1 MRLPSLSLNKDWM
14 ILGGTA
20 ILAIT
25 GLVYLHNRFAG
36 YVPTVP
42 GVRYG
47 PGGPATGIYT
57 TPGGKP
63 VPFPVAQDIYG
74 TARPY
79 IDPVTGEV
87 QSLGRQGIGA
97 VQSMMGYTSGAI
109 GRGAFRDQWTDVY
122 DPKKGPTWH
131 ITHDDPE
138 KRVSLA

>member
-1 MRLPSLSLNKDWM
+1 MKLPSLNLNKDWA

-20 ILAIT
+20 ILAVT
-25 GLVYLHNRFAG
+25 GLIYLHNRFASF
-36 YVPTVP
+36 VPTIP
-42 GVRYG
+42 GIRYG

-57 TPGGKP
+57 GSKAPYA
-63 VPFPVAQDIYG
+63 PFPVAEDVYG
-74 TARPY
+74 PARAV

-97 VQSMMGYTSGAI
+97 VQSMYATSGGV
-109 GRGAFRDQWTDVY
+109 GRGAFRDMWTDVY
-122 DPKKGPTWH
+122 DPKRGPTWH